1 MKPRRKVGYIFI
13 VISIILT
20 ITILGQIPELVRTI
34 IGVSEVFTGTQDSYQ
49 IGKVIGSTLYW
60 IIHVALTIALWIYG
74 KRWIR
79 LK

>member
-1 MKPRRKVGYIFI
+1 LKPRRILGYIFI
-13 VISIILT
+13 VFAIILT
-20 ITILGQIPELVRTI
+20 ITILGQIPELIRTI

-60 IIHVALTIALWIYG
+60 IIHIALTIALWMYG
-74 KRWIR
+74 KRWIK